1 MLTDTL
7 SYAEYLPKRVARL
20 IEKGLSVGCY
30 EWVLYTRK
38 YSHLVKGVLLFLV
51 TQILDLHFLQCV
63 GFAVDDAS
71 YFVNA

>member
-38 YSHLVKGVLLFLV
+38 YSHLVQGVLLFLV
-51 TQILDLHFLQCV
+51 TQVLDLHFLQCV
-63 GFAVDDAS
+63 GFSVDDAS
-71 YFVNA
+71 DFVNA